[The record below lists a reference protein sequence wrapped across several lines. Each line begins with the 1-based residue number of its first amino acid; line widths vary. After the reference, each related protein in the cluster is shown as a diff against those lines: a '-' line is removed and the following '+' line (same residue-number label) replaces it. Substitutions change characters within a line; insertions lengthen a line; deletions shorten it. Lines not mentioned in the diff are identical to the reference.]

1 MKLNGALV
9 TGGASG
15 LGRATVEM
23 LVKRGAKVAVLD
35 LPGEKLHSVVDEFG
49 ANVVAIPVDVS
60 DATQVATAM
69 HAVNESVG
77 ELNVAVMCAGIARG
91 ARTVDRD
98 GNPHPLET
106 YRQVIDINLV
116 GTFDVAARA
125 AALMAKNQPDDDGQ
139 RGVMVMTASV
149 AAFDGQIGQVAYS
162 ASKGAIV
169 GMTLP
174 MARDLSTV
182 GVRVCTIAPGIVET
196 PIYQQLK
203 PEVIESLKAG
213 QLFPRRLGRPSEYA
227 QLVEAIVDNPFLNG
241 EVIRLDAGT
250 RLAPK

>member
-1 MKLNGALV
+1 MRVHGALV

-23 LVKRGAKVAVLD
+23 LIARGARVAVMD
-35 LPGEKLHSVVDEFG
+35 LPGEKLHAAVDELG
-49 ANVVAIPVDVS
+49 PNAVAIPVDVS
-60 DATQVATAM
+60 DAVQVATAM
-69 HAVNESVG
+69 HAVGEGVG
-77 ELNVAVMCAGIARG
+77 RLDVAVMCAGIARG

-98 GNPHPLET
+98 GNPHPLES

-116 GTFDVAARA
+116 GTFDVASRA
-125 AALMAKNQPDDDGQ
+125 AALMSHNEPDDDGQ

-174 MARDLSTV
+174 MARDLSAL

-196 PIYQQLK
+196 PIYEQLK
-203 PEVIESLKAG
+203 PEVIAALKAG
-213 QLFPRRLGRPSEYA
+213 QLFPRRLGKPSEYA
-227 QLVEAIVDNPFLNG
+227 QLVGSIIDNAFLNG

-250 RLAPK
+250 RLPPK